1 MPTSQESH
9 FHEAHCDSRCIEAA
23 VRNGADGTFR
33 LESTHPSSE
42 GVTSSSSG
50 LKLSRVL
57 LEAAAFL
64 LLLFCALLL
73 CLRSL
78 LLLMTPS
85 NVEEVLCASL
95 MAERP

>member
-1 MPTSQESH
+1 MS
-9 FHEAHCDSRCIEAA
+9 C
-23 VRNGADGTFR
+23 
-33 LESTHPSSE
+33 
-42 GVTSSSSG
+42 SSG

-85 NVEEVLCASL
+85 DVEEVLCASL
-95 MAERP
+95 MAERPNADTDLVKYKLQSCHFDVATGGLGALYLEYLIDDLVQT

>member
-1 MPTSQESH
+1 MISCT
-9 FHEAHCDSRCIEAA
+9 
-23 VRNGADGTFR
+23 
-33 LESTHPSSE
+33 
-42 GVTSSSSG
+42 SG
-50 LKLSRVL
+50 LKQSKVL

-85 NVEEVLCASL
+85 DAEEVLCASL
-95 MAERP
+95 AAKCPKF

>member
-1 MPTSQESH
+1 MS
-9 FHEAHCDSRCIEAA
+9 C
-23 VRNGADGTFR
+23 
-33 LESTHPSSE
+33 
-42 GVTSSSSG
+42 SSG

-85 NVEEVLCASL
+85 DVEEVLCASL
-95 MAERP
+95 MAERPER

>member
-1 MPTSQESH
+1 MTAIASKLPYG
-9 FHEAHCDSRCIEAA
+9 D
-23 VRNGADGTFR
+23 GADGIVK
-33 LESTHPSSE
+33 LKSTHPSSE
-42 GVTSSSSG
+42 GVMSCSSG

-85 NVEEVLCASL
+85 DVKEVLCASL
-95 MAERP
+95 MAERPER